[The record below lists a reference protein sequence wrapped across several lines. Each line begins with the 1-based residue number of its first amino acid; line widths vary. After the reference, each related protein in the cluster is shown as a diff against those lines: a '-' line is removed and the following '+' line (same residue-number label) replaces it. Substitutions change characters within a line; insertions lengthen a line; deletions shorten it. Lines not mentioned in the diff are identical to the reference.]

1 MHRKKNNKKLT
12 ATGRKSPTPSGFR
25 PIVLAWV
32 MCTLT
37 ALLGELAMLA
47 LILLRAIVEPSERL
61 GALAVI
67 LVLTAAFSGML
78 GLTMLPFVLRSGRE
92 RIPRQAVIVSVAISL
107 LPLLALVGL
116 FLGASGN

>member
-1 MHRKKNNKKLT
+1 MHRKQNDKKLT
-12 ATGRKSPTPSGFR
+12 AAGRKRSPSSGFR

-37 ALLGELAMLA
+37 ALLGELAVLG
-47 LILLRAIVEPSERL
+47 LILLRTFVEPSERL
-61 GALAVI
+61 GALAVL
-67 LVLTAAFSGML
+67 LVLAATFSGML
-78 GLTMLPFVLRSGRE
+78 SLTLLPFVLRSDRKN
-92 RIPRQAVIVSVAISL
+92 IPRQAVIVSVAIGL